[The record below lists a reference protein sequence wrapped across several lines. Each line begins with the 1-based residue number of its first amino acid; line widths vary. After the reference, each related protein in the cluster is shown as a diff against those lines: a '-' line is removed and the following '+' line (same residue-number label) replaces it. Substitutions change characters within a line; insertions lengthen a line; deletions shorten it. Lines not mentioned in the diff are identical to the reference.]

1 MPLTRTSSKFGPIDK
16 RAPATQASVVTPER
30 VTHKDNEK
38 RAEHVGLE
46 ALSTL
51 FMFHTRWGTHL
62 TICK

>member
-16 RAPATQASVVTPER
+16 RATATQALVVTPER
-30 VTHKDNEK
+30 VTHKDSEES
-38 RAEHVGLE
+38 AEYVGLE

-51 FMFHTRWGTHL
+51 FMFHTRWRTHL